1 VTTQNVTLAP
11 PRARPFLKWAGGK
24 TQLLAEIL
32 KHMPQTIGTYYEPF
46 LGGGALFLSLAQTG
60 MFTSAVVNDVNGELM
75 NAWRTV
81 RESVDDLIGNLRG
94 KVDSPEEYERIR
106 VQTYEELTVV
116 EKAARTIYL
125 NKTAFNGLYRV
136 NRDGRFNVPFG
147 SYESPKI
154 CDEPNLRLL
163 SAVLNRLAVTFSEV
177 DFVTACESAK
187 NGDCVYFDPPYLPV
201 SPTANFTSYTSRGFG
216 LRDHE
221 RLAALFKLLVERGV
235 HCIASN
241 ASSEVAKALYDGFE
255 IHEVQARRNI
265 NSKGDRRG
273 HVKEIIVVGRP

>member
-1 VTTQNVTLAP
+1 MTTQNVTLAP

-32 KHMPQTIGTYYEPF
+32 KYMPQTIGTYYEPF
-46 LGGGALFLSLAQTG
+46 LGGGALFLSLAQTN
-60 MFTSAVVNDVNGELM
+60 MFTSSVVNDANGELI
-75 NAWRTV
+75 NAWRMV
-81 RESVDDLIGNLRG
+81 RDSVDDLITSLRE
-94 KVDSPEEYERIR
+94 KVNSPKEYDRIR
-106 VQTYEELTVV
+106 VQTYEELSPV

-136 NRDGRFNVPFG
+136 NKDGRFNAPFG

-163 SAVLNRLAVTFSEV
+163 SAVLNRLSVTFSEV
-177 DFVTACESAK
+177 DFVTACETAK
-187 NGDCVYFDPPYLPV
+187 SGDCVYFDPPYLPV

-221 RLAALFKLLVERGV
+221 RLAALFKQLVERGV
-235 HCIASN
+235 FCIASN
-241 ASSEVAKALYDGFE
+241 ASTEIAQALYEGFE

-273 HVKEIIVVGRP
+273 YVKEIIVVGRP

>member
-1 VTTQNVTLAP
+1 MTTQNVTLAP

-32 KHMPQTIGTYYEPF
+32 KHTPQTIGTYYEPF

-60 MFTSAVVNDVNGELM
+60 MFTSAVVNDVNGELI

-81 RESVDDLIGNLRG
+81 RDATDDLITSLRG
-94 KVDSPEEYERIR
+94 KVNSPEEYERTR
-106 VQTYEELTVV
+106 VQTYEELTAV

-136 NRDGRFNVPFG
+136 NKDGRFNVPFG

-163 SAVLNRLAVTFSEV
+163 SAVLNRLSVTFTEV
-177 DFVTACESAK
+177 DFVTACETAK
-187 NGDCVYFDPPYLPV
+187 AGDCVYFDPPYLPV

-221 RLAALFKLLVERGV
+221 RLAALFKQLVERGV

-241 ASSEVAKALYDGFE
+241 ACTEIARALYEGFE